1 MTPKA
6 HSTNLI
12 GISPDFLASPGFN
25 ETAPL
30 IEIPGVREFN
40 RDLFSMLA
48 DAESLEEAERAFIL
62 YMNALYAVDAEQAS
76 SNIGSPFRSSYL
88 KLLQGWG
95 FDSNGPEGAVIK
107 GWVESRFGLAP
118 DYHKHPLSRGDPTAF
133 APYLMEKMGS
143 RFHGNSIYSQLDL
156 LFEFCQHIL
165 RRFIYVDRSH
175 VTLYRGL
182 NSPELPSSEVKDF
195 RRKSPSLISL
205 NNIVSTSTDRDVAG
219 CFGDIIIE
227 IKAPISKILFVNDLL
242 SIRPLRGEGEVLLI
256 GGDYWVSA
264 TT

>member
-6 HSTNLI
+6 HSINLI
-12 GISPDFLASPGFN
+12 GISADFLASPGFN
-25 ETAPL
+25 ETAAR

-40 RDLFSMLA
+40 PELFSMLA
-48 DAESLEEAERAFIL
+48 DAESLEEAERAFTL
-62 YMNALYAVDAEQAS
+62 YMNALFAIDVEQAS
-76 SNIGSPFRSSYL
+76 SNISSPFRSSYL

-95 FDSNGPEGAVIK
+95 FDSNSPEGAVIK

-118 DYHKHPLSRGDPTAF
+118 NYHKHPLSRGDPEASTC
-133 APYLMEKMGS
+133 YLKEKMDS

-165 RRFIYVDRSH
+165 RRFLYAECSH

-182 NSPELPSSEVKDF
+182 NAPEVKNF
-195 RRKSPSLISL
+195 NRKSASLVSL
-205 NNIVSTSTDRDVAG
+205 NNIVSTSIDRDVAG
-219 CFGDIIIE
+219 CFGDIIVE
-227 IKAPISKILFVNDLL
+227 IRAPISKILFVNGLL

-256 GGDYWVSA
+256 GGDYWV
-264 TT
+264 TPQT